1 MVLRMRTLI
10 LPRPLQSGQS
20 ESIAGL
26 DELGI
31 ETLVV
36 EGLES
41 AHFFQKDADAETLGF
56 AERLGLQLAK
66 AGTAPSEA
74 FLICRSLEAAIV
86 GEELGCRSVLVL
98 DDRELDEVMGPAE
111 PAIKAIAIAPTLQ
124 EAIHF
129 IAEEARA
136 SRELGPFP
144 YGAASSAAPTSPLMP
159 TARDLAKLF
168 GLTAA
173 SGVAVALGAA
183 YLLQE
188 LYQSLEFPPIFYY
201 LTLQFIPQTL
211 RGLIF
216 LLLGATIG
224 LLAPRLERRIREGRA
239 G

>member
-1 MVLRMRTLI
+1 MRILL
-10 LPRPLQSGQS
+10 LPRSLHTGQS
-20 ESIAGL
+20 EALAGL

-31 ETLVV
+31 ETLLVD
-36 EGLES
+36 GLEVAIEDGANSESELS
-41 AHFFQKDADAETLGF
+41 AF
-56 AERLGLQLAK
+56 AERLSQRLAK
-66 AGTAPSEA
+66 AGAAAHESFIA
-74 FLICRSLEAAIV
+74 CRSLEAAIIA
-86 GEELGCRSVLVL
+86 EELGCRPVLVL
-98 DDRELDEVMGPAE
+98 DERSLDEVLGPGE
-111 PAIKAIAIAPTLQ
+111 PASKAIAVAPTLD
-124 EAIHF
+124 EALDF
-129 IAEEARA
+129 IADEARA
-136 SRELGPFP
+136 FLELGPFP
-144 YGAASSAAPTSPLMP
+144 HGAASSAAPASPLMP

-168 GLTAA
+168 GLVAA

-188 LYQSLEFPPIFYY
+188 IYQSYEFPPIFYY

>member
-1 MVLRMRTLI
+1 MRTLI
-10 LPRPLQSGQS
+10 LPRALHDGQS
-20 ESIAGL
+20 EALAGL

-31 ETLVV
+31 ETLMVD
-36 EGLES
+36 GLES
-41 AHFFQKDADAETLGF
+41 ALADGTNAETDVNAF
-56 AERLGLQLAK
+56 AERLSQRLVK
-66 AGTAPSEA
+66 AGAAPNES
-74 FLICRSLEAAIV
+74 FLVCHALEAAFI
-86 GEELGCRSVLVL
+86 GHELGCRPVLVL
-98 DDRELDEVMGPAE
+98 GERSLDEALGPGE
-111 PAIKAIAIAPTLQ
+111 PANKAIAIAPTIEQAL
-124 EAIHF
+124 HF
-129 IAEEARA
+129 IADEARA
-136 SRELGPFP
+136 SVELGAFP
-144 YGAASSAAPTSPLMP
+144 YGSASSAAPASPLMP

-188 LYQSLEFPPIFYY
+188 LYQNLEFPPIFYY